1 MSGTIGSASQS
12 GELLADRKR
21 AASYSPDGAIRDLG
35 LTQAELDFLAELSPG
50 HAGKVLTGRKEPRF
64 TTIARLC
71 RALDLKIVLVP
82 AVDAPSI
89 DPEAHPE
96 GR

>member
-1 MSGTIGSASQS
+1 MSERVVITPAD
-12 GELLADRKR
+12 LATALRVR
-21 AASYSPDGAIRDLG
+21 IRDLG